1 MNVSAYKIPENPYRS
16 ISQNQSTINVRRS
29 AIPCGCWPFFLLA
42 AFLGLVTAI
51 YFFAPGR
58 YNILLLG
65 IDRTAAKSY
74 VARTDTMILTTV
86 APTEPYVGLVSIPR
100 DLWVNIPGIGENRI
114 NTAHFF
120 AEAAQAG
127 SGPASAMQ
135 TVRENLGERV
145 DYYVRVKF
153 EGFRDIVNAL
163 GGVDIVLTSP
173 TAGYEPGSYHLTGEK
188 ALAFA
193 RNRTG
198 TDDFY
203 RMQQGQLILKAIL
216 NKIRSP
222 LNWYRLPAV
231 AVALMRS
238 IDWNIPFWL
247 WPRIGLTLLRVGPAG
262 IDSQAIT
269 RDMVTPTTTDQGAS
283 VLLPNWDKIN
293 PVLAKVFGQ

>member
-1 MNVSAYKIPENPYRS
+1 
-16 ISQNQSTINVRRS
+16 
-29 AIPCGCWPFFLLA
+29 
-42 AFLGLVTAI
+42 LVTAI

-74 VARTDTMILTTV
+74 VGRTDTMILTTV

-127 SGPASAMQ
+127 SGPAAAMQ

-203 RMQQGQLILKAIL
+203 RMQQGQLILKAVL

-247 WPRIGLTLLRVGPAG
+247 WPRIGLTLLRVGTAG